1 MPYKIYV
8 CGPRAD
14 PDDPLMEFD
23 NYFGHVPK
31 DFDPMTGRS
40 KTHYQEKRDDPS
52 KPWGYTFVWMQR
64 GVS

>member
-8 CGPRAD
+8 CGPRDD

-52 KPWGYTFVWMQR
+52 KP
-64 GVS
+64 